1 MMDDNRYFNLNKL
14 QINKEE
20 KREYKISLSIFQ
32 TVQNI
37 LKVTPKPGSGVESR
51 SAHLFSACMTWHG

>member
-20 KREYKISLSIFQ
+20 KE
-32 TVQNI
+32 NI
-37 LKVTPKPGSGVESR
+37 KLVYPYFK
-51 SAHLFSACMTWHG
+51 LFKTF